1 MNEIER
7 RLGTLTGNTPLNQ
20 AQNFALQSDSV
31 RLKALVD
38 ELELA
43 QLSANNRQELA
54 RLRSELAEKESQQL
68 DAYLQALRNQLN
80 SQRPMLQESSL
91 ACGDLQEP
99 VPPQR
104 IRRKLNISA
113 E

>member
-1 MNEIER
+1 NEIER

-20 AQNFALQSDSV
+20 AQNFSLQSDSA

-43 QLSANNRQELA
+43 QVSANTRQELA

-68 DAYLQALRNQLN
+68 EAYLQALRNQLN
-80 SQRPMLQESSL
+80 SQRQLE
-91 ACGDLQEP
+91 
-99 VPPQR
+99 
-104 IRRKLNISA
+104 A
-113 E
+113 ERAL